1 LYLGKQLVLRT
12 KARTRAA
19 LAFEE
24 MREWRESRVVLR
36 RIRVARCLGQ
46 VRRKWGTVVEVRIES
61 NVARTQLA
69 EDAALQVTQVC
80 VHLLQSLGGSGIV
93 EGRDLHVAR

>member
-1 LYLGKQLVLRT
+1 VFRT
-12 KARTRAA
+12 KARTGAA

-36 RIRVARCLGQ
+36 RIWVARCLGQ

-61 NVARTQLA
+61 NVACTQLA
-69 EDAALQVTQVC
+69 EDAALQATQVC
-80 VHLLQSLGGSGIV
+80 VHLLQSLGGSIV